1 MSQTR
6 ESTVYAQRLI
16 LEYNRARQLL
26 RKYFK
31 KTRHTPE
38 DTHRKIQ
45 ETIENTTRRQSK
57 IIGNTL
63 TASYNAG
70 LIEGNMIAE
79 GTLSAASAGF
89 DLTQVSDAHLHKIT
103 KDTIGH
109 IGKYNEALS
118 KQLMLEYD
126 TLLADNVLVNSLHK
140 DGWTPW
146 LDKTLEARGVDAEV
160 ISLAKGQTT
169 TAKMIHIFEME
180 GIRGGKHPR
189 EVAKGLLP
197 HIQRYFGPEGVVIDN
212 IGKMHRVLEVDADGS
227 YKWVQKKIIKA
238 YKATPKS
245 YSNLLARSSMINAHH
260 EGRYQSLQKTGLV
273 DHYISV
279 SILGPRTCERCA
291 MMHGQRVSHADGP
304 LYHPICM
311 CDLKPVWKKD
321 TGLKNEEPSVYE
333 KQSNQYFWK
342 QHQLADYNKTMP
354 RGKKLKFSSL
364 LPEDAIT
371 KAMPSKEAMYEIRKE
386 ILK

>member
-6 ESTVYAQRLI
+6 ETTIYAQRLI
-16 LEYNRARQLL
+16 LEYNRARKQL

-31 KTRHTPE
+31 KTGHTPE
-38 DTHRKIQ
+38 GTRRKIK

-57 IIGNTL
+57 IIGYTL

-70 LIEGNMIAE
+70 LIVGNKIVG

-89 DLTQVSDAHLHKIT
+89 DFTQISDTHLNKIT

-126 TLLADNVLVNSLHK
+126 TLLSDNRLVNSLTTE
-140 DGWTPW
+140 GWSPW
-146 LDKTLEARGVDAEV
+146 LEKALEARGVNPEV
-160 ISLAKGQTT
+160 ISLLRGQTS
-169 TAKMIHIFEME
+169 TAKMISILEMQ

-197 HIQRYFGPEGVVIDN
+197 HIQRYFGPSGVTIDN
-212 IGKMHRVLEVDADGS
+212 VGKMHRVLNVDADGN
-227 YKWVQKKIIKA
+227 YQWVQKEITKV
-238 YKATPKS
+238 YKATPRS
-245 YSNLLARSSMINAHH
+245 YANLLSRSSMIDAHH
-260 EGRYQSLQKTGLV
+260 EGRYQSLQKSGLV

-291 MMHGQRVSHADGP
+291 MMHGKRVSHADGP
-304 LYHPICM
+304 SYHPICM
-311 CDLKPVWKKD
+311 CDKKPIWKKD
-321 TGLKNEEPSVYE
+321 SGLLNKDPGIYE
-333 KQSNQYFWK
+333 NQRDQYFWK
-342 QHQLADYNKTMP
+342 QHQLKEFNKTMP
-354 RGKKLKFSSL
+354 RGKKLKFYSL
-364 LPEDAIT
+364 LPKDAL
-371 KAMPSKEAMYEIRKE
+371 KAMPDKEAMYEIRKE